1 MQNLLSL
8 IIVVVNL
15 EEKPLLMG
23 TSSISE
29 IKEDGLVHDL
39 PAAVTLLVS
48 LAVFYSPEKG
58 HNKYKS

>member
-1 MQNLLSL
+1 L

-48 LAVFYSPEKG
+48 LTVFYSPEKE
-58 HNKYKS
+58 HNKYKLQFNII